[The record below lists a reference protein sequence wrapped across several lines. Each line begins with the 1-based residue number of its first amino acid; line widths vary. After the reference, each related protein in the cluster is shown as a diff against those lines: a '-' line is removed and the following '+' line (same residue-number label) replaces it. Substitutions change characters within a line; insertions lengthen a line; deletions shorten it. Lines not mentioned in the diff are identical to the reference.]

1 MRKDFYI
8 FRHGETDYNKEKRWQ
23 GSGIDAE
30 LNENGMKQAE
40 KLIENLVGKNVQIIY
55 SSGLRR
61 AIKTAEIVAAE
72 LGVETKII
80 TDLHEGNLGQT
91 EGMLKS
97 EVAYNN
103 LINSIYTNTDI
114 ARIVMDGA
122 ANGGYSFLLMSLWNH
137 NLKLTEEQKAFAVNE
152 AMNKIGTAR
161 WQQSEE
167 EFSKKLDDMGI
178 NDDNTTFIN
187 IDGCINPI
195 GQKSGAQYMN
205 YMFSTLST
213 TQAHGTGEFDIRYH
227 ILRNPNWSLDEKQ
240 KLIMDF
246 WYDDKTDH
254 WDITFPGGET
264 KRQIFNRMHKVLE
277 SLLHTKEK
285 VIGIASHGA
294 AIRYLL
300 LGLGYRIGKMENC
313 QMFHLVYEDGKWS
326 VED

>member
-40 KLIENLVGKNVQIIY
+40 NLIESLVGKDVQIIY

-91 EGMLKS
+91 EGMLKT
-97 EVAYNN
+97 EVAEKYPEIYN
-103 LINSIYTNTDI
+103 
-114 ARIVMDGA
+114 
-122 ANGGYSFLLMSLWNH
+122 LW
-137 NLKLTEEQKAFAVNE
+137 
-152 AMNKIGTAR
+152 
-161 WQQSEE
+161 
-167 EFSKKLDDMGI
+167 
-178 NDDNTTFIN
+178 
-187 IDGCINPI
+187 
-195 GQKSGAQYMN
+195 Y
-205 YMFSTLST
+205 
-213 TQAHGTGEFDIRYH
+213 
-227 ILRNPNWSLDEKQ
+227 DEKV
-240 KLIMDF
+240 
-246 WYDDKTDH
+246 DH
-254 WDITFPGGET
+254 WDIAFPGGET
-264 KRQIFNRMHKVLE
+264 KRQIFNRMHKVLDG
-277 SLLHTKEK
+277 LLHTKEN

-313 QMFHLVYEDGKWS
+313 QMFHLVYEDGNWRL
-326 VED
+326 ED